1 MDSKQ
6 QTQSTP
12 IIDRMLF
19 VMSAVGLAV
28 LVSLAGEVN
37 AFGDVAITI
46 EAAAATISVL
56 PQ

>member
-19 VMSAVGLAV
+19 LMSAVGLAV